1 MKNLRNVVIIVAIAA
16 AVYFL
21 PGGGHVASTFE
32 AALWVAFAV
41 GIAYLGLRM
50 YREHRLTLHGLGDRH
65 RALLYGAV
73 ALGVFIFAARKQDV
87 GNGLRRAA
95 VVRAPRLRGVR
106 AAGGI
111 PPLAQLLTLPRRAA
125 RLCAGVLLR

>member
-1 MKNLRNVVIIVAIAA
+1 MDRMKNLRNIAIIVAIAA

-32 AALWVAFAV
+32 AALWVAFGV

-50 YREHRLTLHGLGDRH
+50 YREHRLTLHSLGDRH

-73 ALGVFIFAARKQDV
+73 ALAVFIFAARSRMWET
-87 GNGLRRAA
+87 GSGE
-95 VVRAPRLRGVR
+95 
-106 AAGGI
+106 
-111 PPLAQLLTLPRRAA
+111 LLWF
-125 RLCAGVLLR
+125 VLLGCVVYALLEVFRHSRSY

>member
-1 MKNLRNVVIIVAIAA
+1 MDRMKNLRNIAIIVAIAA

-50 YREHRLTLHGLGDRH
+50 YREHRLTLHSLGDRH
-65 RALLYGAV
+65 RAVLYGAV
-73 ALGVFIFAARKQDV
+73 ALAVFIFAARSRMWET
-87 GNGLRRAA
+87 GSGE
-95 VVRAPRLRGVR
+95 
-106 AAGGI
+106 
-111 PPLAQLLTLPRRAA
+111 LLWF
-125 RLCAGVLLR
+125 VLLACVVYALLEVFRHSRSY